1 MPQPVEPARA
11 NTASATSPLVEHRRY
26 QPWPAGH
33 AHDHHQ
39 LLFGLDGATELEI
52 DGHLYRV
59 DRHNGL
65 IVPAGSHHEFLGLA
79 GNLQVVADF
88 PGASVALPARL
99 MERPR
104 AFVLDGALGMR
115 VQALAALYP
124 ASTCTAHLNWTVAAT
139 LAGDLA
145 DALGASDRH
154 DAASMFPVMA
164 IDAYLR
170 VNLSSALHAGH
181 LAEHFGWSVRRF
193 HTLFAEAFG
202 DTPHRYQT
210 RLRLDR
216 AVQLLAGTGLPLVDV
231 ALASGYPDQT
241 TFTRSFT
248 RRFGQPPGAWRASA
262 GGFSP
267 PTPGP
272 G

>member
-1 MPQPVEPARA
+1 MPQPAEPAHAGPVR
-11 NTASATSPLVEHRRY
+11 TASPLVEPRRY
-26 QPWPAGH
+26 HPWPAGH

-104 AFVLDGALGMR
+104 AFALDGALGTR
-115 VQALAALYP
+115 VQALATWRPGGAR
-124 ASTCTAHLNWTVAAT
+124 ATHRNWTIAAT

-145 DALGASDRH
+145 DALGTANGQG
-154 DAASMFPVMA
+154 AASAFPVMA

-170 VNLSSALHAGH
+170 ANLSSALHADH
-181 LAEHFGWSVRRF
+181 LAARFGWSVRRF

-216 AVQLLAGTGLPLVDV
+216 AVQLLACSGLPLAEV

-262 GGFSP
+262 GSFSP
-267 PTPGP
+267 PTPGR

>member
-1 MPQPVEPARA
+1 MPPPAELAHAGAA
-11 NTASATSPLVEHRRY
+11 NPLVEPRRY
-26 QPWPAGH
+26 HPWPAGH

-59 DRHNGL
+59 DRHHGL
-65 IVPAGSHHEFLGLA
+65 IVPAASHHEFLGLT

-104 AFVLDGALGMR
+104 AFVLDGVLGTR
-115 VQALAALYP
+115 VRALAGLRP
-124 ASTCTAHLNWTVAAT
+124 AGTRATHLNWSVAAT
-139 LAGDLA
+139 LASDLA
-145 DALGASDRH
+145 DALGTWDGH
-154 DAASMFPVMA
+154 GTTTVFPVMA

-170 VNLSSALHAGH
+170 ANLSSALHASH
-181 LAEHFGWSVRRF
+181 LAERFGWSVRRF

-216 AVQLLAGTGLPLVDV
+216 AVQLLAGTGLPLAEV

-248 RRFGQPPGAWRASA
+248 RRFGQPPGTWRASA
-262 GGFSP
+262 SGVSP
-267 PTPGP
+267 PTPAP

>member
-1 MPQPVEPARA
+1 MRMES
-11 NTASATSPLVEHRRY
+11 ASAANPLVEPRRY
-26 QPWPAGH
+26 HPWPAGH

-59 DRHNGL
+59 DRDHGL
-65 IVPAGSHHEFLGLA
+65 IVPAGSHHEFLGLD

-104 AFVLDGALGMR
+104 AFVLDGALGTR
-115 VQALAALYP
+115 VQALAALRP
-124 ASTCTAHLNWTVAAT
+124 ANPRATPLNWSVAAT

-145 DALGASDRH
+145 ERLGTPDGH
-154 DAASMFPVMA
+154 EAASVFPVMA

-170 VNLSSALHAGH
+170 ANLSSAVHAGH
-181 LAEHFGWSVRRF
+181 LAGHFGWSVRRF

-216 AVQLLAGTGLPLVDV
+216 AVQLLADSGLPLVEV

-248 RRFGQPPGAWRASA
+248 RRFGQPPGAWRASVR
-262 GGFSP
+262 
-267 PTPGP
+267 T
-272 G
+272 

>member
-1 MPQPVEPARA
+1 MPPPTEPQQAHTIRA
-11 NTASATSPLVEHRRY
+11 ASPLVEHRRY
-26 QPWPAGH
+26 HPWPAGH

-59 DRHNGL
+59 DRHHGL
-65 IVPAGSHHEFLGLA
+65 IVPAGSHHAFLGLA

-104 AFVLDGALGMR
+104 AFVLDGALGTR
-115 VQALAALYP
+115 VRALAALHP
-124 ASTCTAHLNWTVAAT
+124 ASTRATHLNWTVAAT

-145 DALGASDRH
+145 DALGTSDGQ
-154 DAASMFPVMA
+154 DAASVFPVMA

-170 VNLSSALHAGH
+170 ANLSSALHAGH
-181 LAEHFGWSVRRF
+181 LAERFGWSVRRF
-193 HTLFAEAFG
+193 HTLFADAFG

-216 AVQLLAGTGLPLVDV
+216 ALQLLAGTGLPLVDV

-248 RRFGQPPGAWRASA
+248 RRFGQPPGAWRAAA
-262 GGFSP
+262 GVSRRP
-267 PTPGP
+267 QPGP

>member
-1 MPQPVEPARA
+1 MPPPAELA
-11 NTASATSPLVEHRRY
+11 HPGAASPLVEPRRY
-26 QPWPAGH
+26 HPWPAGH

-59 DRHNGL
+59 DRHHGL
-65 IVPAGSHHEFLGLA
+65 IVPAASHHEFLGLA

-104 AFVLDGALGMR
+104 AFVLDGILGTR
-115 VQALAALYP
+115 VRALARLRP
-124 ASTCTAHLNWTVAAT
+124 AGTRATHLNWTVAAT
-139 LAGDLA
+139 LASDLA
-145 DALGASDRH
+145 DALGASDGQGTTTV
-154 DAASMFPVMA
+154 FPVMA

-170 VNLSSALHAGH
+170 ANLSSSLHAGH
-181 LAEHFGWSVRRF
+181 LAERFGWSVRRF

-216 AVQLLAGTGLPLVDV
+216 AVQLLAGTGLPLAEV

-248 RRFGQPPGAWRASA
+248 RRFGQPPGAWRAAA
-262 GGFSP
+262 GRFSP
-267 PTPGP
+267 RKPAPG
-272 G
+272 